1 MATISC
7 RSSLK
12 CLARRYDI
20 SIVFLSSENTLLQQ
34 NCKENIQDKQKVM
47 FSKIVSSLRISKNKF
62 SGSKIILVDFT
73 IKHTWNFVEKHQI
86 YCLFLTLSYGNST
99 TEYFVL
105 NFFKEY
111 LMLIVLKFLKF
122 LEAIFWQEICTQP
135 PLSVLYYIIFQKR
148 NHFKGNKT
156 VNQKEMLTSLTKSQQ
171 FADKLLDCAW
181 PFYKIAA

>member
-73 IKHTWNFVEKHQI
+73 IKHT
-86 YCLFLTLSYGNST
+86 
-99 TEYFVL
+99 
-105 NFFKEY
+105 
-111 LMLIVLKFLKF
+111 
-122 LEAIFWQEICTQP
+122 
-135 PLSVLYYIIFQKR
+135 
-148 NHFKGNKT
+148 
-156 VNQKEMLTSLTKSQQ
+156 
-171 FADKLLDCAW
+171 
-181 PFYKIAA
+181 